1 MAEVT
6 LRLDEDPVMCI
17 VNDESDKKR
26 GREPKAAVAAFF
38 VIEIVDIVVCAIPD
52 RVKSTFSSLPKS
64 TE

>member
-38 VIEIVDIVVCAIPD
+38 VIEIVDIVVCASPE
-52 RVKSTFSSLPKS
+52 RVMSMRLSLPKRK
-64 TE
+64 E